1 MNSTDIDD
9 EYAPEEQ
16 PKSTR
21 GKRVAVVVGILL
33 VLLVV
38 VELFAIQLLG
48 TNANA
53 TFSKIGPKVEK

>member
-1 MNSTDIDD
+1 
-9 EYAPEEQ
+9 
-16 PKSTR
+16 
-21 GKRVAVVVGILL
+21 VVGILL